1 MPDFEVG
8 KKVWSLKGNTT
19 KNVKKKLADQMLGPF
34 EIVRKVSSLAYKLK
48 LPSNMHCH
56 PVFHVSLL
64 EPYFENEFADRNNR
78 KRKNIKL
85 TTDTID
91 KVPERII
98 DMRTYR
104 GKNRFLVSWKGLDSV
119 EDT

>member
-1 MPDFEVG
+1 
-8 KKVWSLKGNTT
+8 
-19 KNVKKKLADQMLGPF
+19 MLGPF
-34 EIVRKVSSLAYKLK
+34 EIVKKVSSLAYELK
-48 LPSNMHCH
+48 LPSNMRCH

-64 EPYFENEFADRNNR
+64 EPYYENEFADRNNR

>member
-1 MPDFEVG
+1 
-8 KKVWSLKGNTT
+8 
-19 KNVKKKLADQMLGPF
+19 MLGPF
-34 EIVRKVSSLAYKLK
+34 EIVKKVSSLAYELK
-48 LPSNMHCH
+48 LPSNIGCH

-64 EPYFENEFADRNNR
+64 EPYYENEFADRNNR